1 VPAHVGRF
9 APSPTGPLHAGSVVA
24 ALGSYLEARA
34 AGGRWLLR
42 IDDIDPPRQEPGA
55 ADRILRQLEALGL
68 EWDGPVLYQ
77 SRRVQAYEEAFQRLR
92 TEGHVY
98 RCTCSRRQLAAV
110 AALGPLGRIYPGTCR
125 ARPPAPGSAA
135 AWRLQLPAD
144 PLGLD
149 DGIQG
154 PYRLDGQK
162 GLGDPIVLR
171 RDGLWSYHLAN
182 AVDDAALAITDVVR
196 GADLIAPALIQVALQ
211 GLLGLPSVRWRHLPT
226 LLDSR
231 GHKLSKQ
238 TGAGAVDE
246 RRPVDALLAAWR
258 RLGQAAPAGTPPATV
273 AEFHAMARA
282 AWDPARVPAGPIST
296 DRPD

>member
-1 VPAHVGRF
+1 MPAHVGRF

-34 AGGRWLLR
+34 TGGRWRLR

-55 ADRILRQLEALGL
+55 VDRILRQLETLGL
-68 EWDGPVLYQ
+68 EWDCPVLYQ
-77 SRRVQAYEEAFQRLR
+77 SSRLQAYQDAFQRLR
-92 TEGHVY
+92 AEGNVY
-98 RCTCSRRQLAAV
+98 RCSCSRRQLAV
-110 AALGPLGRIYPGTCR
+110 SAAPGPLGRIYPGTCR
-125 ARPPAPGSAA
+125 ARSPAPGLDA
-135 AWRLQLPAD
+135 AWRLRLPAG

-154 PYRLDGQK
+154 PYRLDGQR

-171 RDGLWSYHLAN
+171 RDGLWSYHIAN
-182 AVDDAALAITDVVR
+182 AVDDTALGITDVVR
-196 GADLIAPALIQVALQ
+196 GADLIAPALVQVALQ
-211 GLLGLPSVRWRHLPT
+211 GLLGLPTIRWWHLPT
-226 LLDSR
+226 LVDGQ

-258 RLGQAAPAGTPPATV
+258 RLGQAAPAETPASV

-282 AWDPARVPAGPIST
+282 EWDRTIVPAGPISADEPT
-296 DRPD
+296 